1 MPGAAPLPGRVIPA
15 PGAGAPG
22 RPRRR
27 GRRPVGRCGRP
38 VAAVLAFSGVLSV
51 VASVLEARPLRPG
64 ETILDRP
71 RPEVTAHGGR
81 LGRLWIRPT
90 LTTALAFDDNVFAND
105 AQRRSDVVLR
115 TRPAVSA
122 ATDWRGHRASVSAA
136 AEQGTYLEQSDEN
149 YLDLTAKAYAR
160 VHLSRDIHASATAR
174 WRRGHVPRQSV
185 ESQADARAPTLFRAR
200 GGEVLVKHRGEITD
214 LSGSVRVRRLDYDDV
229 ATRDGGRLN
238 NDDRDHWVAELTLA
252 DRMRLTHRLD
262 RFARTRINVRRY
274 YAPVDDQGY
283 TRDSY
288 GHATVAGLTWR
299 PTGLTTL
306 EGYGGVRQQIYADA
320 RFDPLFIP
328 TAGFRV
334 VTSPSQ
340 LTSVRLAV
348 DQAVRETTT
357 EAASGRLITT
367 LSATVDHELRRDLL
381 ARLQLNAGIDD
392 PRGVARWDQHLAA
405 GASLTYL
412 VSRHLH
418 ARLSVQHARL
428 DVHGAR
434 ARAFQR
440 NRVEVSLEVR
450 Y

>member
-1 MPGAAPLPGRVIPA
+1 M
-15 PGAGAPG
+15 
-22 RPRRR
+22 
-27 GRRPVGRCGRP
+27 
-38 VAAVLAFSGVLSV
+38 LAFSGFLTLLAPVS
-51 VASVLEARPLRPG
+51 EARPLRPG

-105 AQRRSDVVLR
+105 AQRRSDFLLR

-122 ATDWRGHRASVSAA
+122 ETDWRGHRASVSAA

-149 YLDLTAKAYAR
+149 YLDLNAKAYGR
-160 VHLSRDIHASATAR
+160 VRLSREIHASATAR

-200 GGEVLVKHRGEITD
+200 SGQVLVKHRGEITD
-214 LSGSVRVRRLDYDDV
+214 LSGTVLVRRLDYDDV

-238 NDDRDHWVAELTLA
+238 NDDRDRWVAELTLGE
-252 DRMRLTHRLD
+252 RMRLTQRLD
-262 RFARTRINVRRY
+262 RFARSRINVRRY
-274 YAPVDDQGY
+274 YALFDDQGY
-283 TRDSY
+283 VRDSY

-306 EGYGGVRQQIYADA
+306 EGYSGVRQQIYADP
-320 RFDPLFIP
+320 RFESLVIP
-328 TAGFRV
+328 TAGFSV

-340 LTSVRLAV
+340 LTSLRLEV

-392 PRGVARWDQHLAA
+392 HRGVARWDEHLAA

-412 VSRHLH
+412 ASRHLH

-428 DVHGAR
+428 EVHGAP